1 MAIFD
6 TLSYVKKL
14 TDAGVPYEHA
24 VAQVRALHEVL
35 SHALVAPDDV
45 LIPKTDYIARLE
57 CIKHDLDTLRLKV
70 EALQQDLITPA

>member
-24 VAQVRALHEVL
+24 VAQARTLHEVL
-35 SHALVAPDDV
+35 SQALVAPDDV

-57 CIKHDLDTLRLKV
+57 SIKRDLDMLRLKV